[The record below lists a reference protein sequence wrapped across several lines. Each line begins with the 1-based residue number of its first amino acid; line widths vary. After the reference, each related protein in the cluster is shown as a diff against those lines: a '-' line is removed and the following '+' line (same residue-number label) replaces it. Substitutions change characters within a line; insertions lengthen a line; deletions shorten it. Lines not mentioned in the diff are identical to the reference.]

1 MCFAFIA
8 TILQLKHQYNLKNG
22 KKSALG
28 RLSSVMKDS
37 KQLTKIRERLSNEKM
52 ANSIDDEP
60 QASTSDQGVDNPA
73 FGVKSKKNQLDL
85 DCCDD
90 EIAMEPSLNSGDSPL
105 YDEKHIR
112 FDL

>member
-8 TILQLKHQYNLKNG
+8 SILQLKHQYNLKNN

-28 RLSSVMKDS
+28 RLSSVMK
-37 KQLTKIRERLSNEKM
+37 RERVSNEKM

-60 QASTSDQGVDNPA
+60 QASTSDQWVDNLA
-73 FGVKSKKNQLDL
+73 FGVKSKKNQSDL

>member
-8 TILQLKHQYNLKNG
+8 SILQLKHQYNLKND

-28 RLSSVMKDS
+28 RVSSVMK
-37 KQLTKIRERLSNEKM
+37 RERVSNEKM
-52 ANSIDDEP
+52 ANNIDDEP
-60 QASTSDQGVDNPA
+60 QASTSDQWVDNPA
-73 FGVKSKKNQLDL
+73 YQLDL

-112 FDL
+112 LDL